1 MSIINGHVIIN
12 ENGEYLTEDFI
23 WTQAEDL
30 NDVNLRAH
38 VFTPPEFMLVVV
50 LNEVKNSLWDFPP
63 QKKQSA
69 TYDTAERKITLV
81 GSPEEF
87 ESRIKG

>member
-1 MSIINGHVIIN
+1 MSIVSGHVIIN
-12 ENGEYLTEDFI
+12 KDGKYLTEDFI
-23 WTQAEDL
+23 WTEVKDL

-38 VFTPPEFMLVVV
+38 VFTDSELMLVRV
-50 LNEVKNSLWDFPP
+50 LREVKEELWELTP

-87 ESRIKG
+87 ESRTA

>member
-1 MSIINGHVIIN
+1 MSIVSGHVIIN
-12 ENGEYLTEDFI
+12 GNGKYLTEDFM
-23 WTQAEDL
+23 WTEAEDL
-30 NDVNLRAH
+30 NDVNLGAH
-38 VFTPPEFMLVVV
+38 VFTGSELMLVRV
-50 LNEVKNSLWDFPP
+50 LKEVKEELWEFSTP

-87 ESRIKG
+87 ESRTA